1 MFYYC
6 IVRVLCPQENGNNKK
21 MKNKQTFIRPALLL
35 TTLLLLTA
43 APAEARKKEN
53 RKSGKT
59 ENIAEKTDST
69 RNNRK
74 KYLTPAEIILEEL
87 ERENRSASAGSSVSQ

>member
-43 APAEARKKEN
+43 APAEARKM
-53 RKSGKT
+53 
-59 ENIAEKTDST
+59 
-69 RNNRK
+69 
-74 KYLTPAEIILEEL
+74 
-87 ERENRSASAGSSVSQ
+87 